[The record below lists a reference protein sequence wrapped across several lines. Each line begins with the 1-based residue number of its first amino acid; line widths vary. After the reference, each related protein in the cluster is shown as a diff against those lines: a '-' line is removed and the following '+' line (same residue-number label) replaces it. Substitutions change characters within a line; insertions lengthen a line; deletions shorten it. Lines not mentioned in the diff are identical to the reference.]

1 MTSLKNA
8 REDMGFLSLIGMSSR
23 LSFQSNLERSLD
35 VILLVADALV
45 VLQKKKIVGLAR
57 YAIFMSN

>member
-1 MTSLKNA
+1 
-8 REDMGFLSLIGMSSR
+8 MGFLSLIGMSSR

-57 YAIFMSN
+57 YVVFMSN